1 MYSKFKYEPVAL
13 KDIVLDDRNPR
24 IVTQTKLSN
33 QAEIL
38 EYLFEHEDLA
48 DFIKK
53 IAAEGKNHGAER
65 PYVIKSGPDYTVIE
79 GNTRIAAYKLLT
91 GTMSAPKDYATAI
104 PQISDDVKAS
114 MLMVDCSIAPDRDAL
129 LPIVAN
135 SHFGQGDKSKWGYL
149 GSRKAV
155 YDEWQAGKSISKLAK
170 AFKLTP
176 GKIKELLIEYD
187 LYLNALALEWTMN
200 EKVILLD
207 PAVEFNP
214 PVRFLQGK
222 NHKKL
227 TGISYDTVNL
237 KVVFDDDEAKKKFQH
252 LILKLV
258 IKDIFSATDSYEVVF
273 EDFSADTKSKGG
285 SDKTKSGTGET
296 SKGSDKSSSGGG
308 DSSGPKLKA
317 GALFNYPITM
327 INALVDQLMKE
338 AKDINCKKFP
348 AAATFLL
355 RNIIE
360 AILKHIIEDQKANTA
375 GNSLTL
381 ATSIDICQGNKVT
394 LPADDKKVLKE
405 FKKTHL
411 DYLNLGAHGN
421 IIPNPDRL
429 FSARDCIDQ
438 FVKRNV

>member
-1 MYSKFKYEPVAL
+1 MFSKFEFEPVEL

-24 IVTQTKLSN
+24 IVTQAKLST
-33 QAEIL
+33 QAKIL

-48 DFIKK
+48 SFIKK

-65 PYVIKSGPDYTVIE
+65 PYVIKSGPNYTVIE

-91 GTMSAPKDYATAI
+91 GIMAAPKDYATSI
-104 PQISDDVKAS
+104 PQISDDVKDS
-114 MLMVDCSIAPDRDAL
+114 MLMVDCSIAPNRDAL
-129 LPIVAN
+129 LPIVA
-135 SHFGQGDKSKWGYL
+135 SAHFGQGDKSKWGYL

-155 YDEWQAGKSISKLAK
+155 YDEWKASKSIPKLAK
-170 AFKLTP
+170 AFKLAP
-176 GKIKELLIEYD
+176 GKIKDLLVEYD
-187 LYLNALALEWTMN
+187 LYLNALALKWTEN
-200 EKVILLD
+200 EKAILLD

-237 KVVFDDDEAKKKFQH
+237 KIVFNDDEAKKKFRY

-258 IKDIFSATDSYEVVF
+258 IEDAFSATDTYEDVF
-273 EDFSADTKSKGG
+273 KNYSTDTQGKDGSSK
-285 SDKTKSGTGET
+285 TESGTGET
-296 SKGSDKSSSGGG
+296 GKGGTESSSGGKNG
-308 DSSGPKLKA
+308 SGSKLKT
-317 GALFNYPITM
+317 GALFNYPSTM
-327 INALVDQLMKE
+327 NNALVDQLMKE

-355 RNIIE
+355 RNIVE
-360 AILKHIIEDQKANTA
+360 AILKHIIDDQNANTA

-405 FKKTHL
+405 FKKAHL

-421 IIPNPDRL
+421 VIPNPDRL
-429 FSARDCIDQ
+429 FSARDCIDL